1 MFHPDP
7 EAHQIKQQLHL
18 ANSCYMMVSKKKRLA
33 MDKFRNASPKA
44 DGSLKS
50 FTTLAE
56 NTDAQHADPK
66 SKRHGSSQFH
76 MAGVP
81 QQACVCAVI
90 KGSFGLDRRD
100 GSRRHQS

>member
-7 EAHQIKQQLHL
+7 EAHQIQQQLHS
-18 ANSCYMMVSKKKRLA
+18 ANSCYMMVSKEKQLT

-56 NTDAQHADPK
+56 NTDAQHAD
-66 SKRHGSSQFH
+66 SKFRRRGSSRFH
-76 MAGVP
+76 AAGVP
-81 QQACVCAVI
+81 QLACTCAVV
-90 KGSFGLDRRD
+90 KGSFGLDRRH
-100 GSRRHQS
+100 GSKCHQS